1 MKIVKR
7 TGKIEDFDLSKIKT
21 SILNSSSDV
30 NIPLNNSDI
39 KLLIREIE
47 ITLKN
52 IRKSEPTTAYEVR
65 GIVYH
70 VLIKNGFVRIAKAYM
85 SDINF

>member
-21 SILNSSSDV
+21 SILNSSSDA
-30 NIPLNNSDI
+30 NILLNNSDI

-52 IRKSEPTTAYEVR
+52 IRKLEPTTAYEVR

-70 VLIKNGFVRIAKAYM
+70 VLIKNGFIRIAKAYM

>member
-1 MKIVKR
+1 MKIIKR
-7 TGKIEDFDLSKIKT
+7 TGEIEDFDLSKIKT

-39 KLLIREIE
+39 NLLIREIE

-52 IRKSEPTTAYEVR
+52 IRKLEPTTAYEVR